1 VPTQLVRRATTERA
15 ILDAALSLYLERS
28 SPEPSLDDVAERA
41 GVAKSTVLYHFQSRM
56 GQLEGLASRLYEE
69 MGARVGPLD
78 RYADARAFLRAFLF
92 DALEPTTR
100 VFQQIG
106 DQLLYATR
114 GTGLGRGVRSLI
126 NALET
131 FGVTD
136 RVLVVAAAT
145 QMVARQ
151 LAFGHMV
158 EDEIDPFLDDLLAA
172 PATD

>member
-1 VPTQLVRRATTERA
+1 
-15 ILDAALSLYLERS
+15 
-28 SPEPSLDDVAERA
+28 
-41 GVAKSTVLYHFQSRM
+41 
-56 GQLEGLASRLYEE
+56 